1 MLADD
6 SLGQC
11 TDDLGSVTCLSH
23 VSHVTQGQE
32 FIYISGSNITAILN
46 YHVCNFSVDNGS
58 KTVIG
63 SDITFSQNGNTYSF
77 DLSNNADSVHSFS
90 LRIKNMLSRSLTF
103 DTYLLD
109 SALDPAADPAADD
122 DDDDNA
128 NDDENVK
135 TVFYPVYSDSTGLLS
150 SVFYHYDVDFFTSF
164 DENIFEKMADHELI
178 YRFDTQS
185 LRSVYWFD
193 GFRPETNDYGTEFMP
208 QKMVYSVN
216 MSDLQ
221 DVSIGSLFICPA
233 HDPDSDEYDNTLGSA
248 GNADKG
254 LCIEDLEW
262 MVFINGELRVASDYL
277 NIFVNETGSDP
288 SNPGNPGNG
297 TGNNGSG
304 NNGSGNNS
312 SGNKSKPGDP
322 DPIVDA
328 ESFQHVATFTNLS
341 LLSDDLMASSE
352 VEFMFYPKGYKE
364 MAVLF
369 VFEREG
375 VYVSIDPNLVDDVK
389 LYVPISS
396 HSEPQNPTLS
406 AMAFPKGILSA
417 LGNSATVSINSL
429 NPAALEDFNSENI
442 FEDSDISV
450 HLFVNIDFGNSKD
463 SVNQYL
469 SENGETAS
477 LTFTVPKKVNSDGVM
492 KNVMKDELKV
502 FHATETGGQKKLEE
516 LNLTISDDPNDPE
529 NYYIV
534 TAETTGFSPF
544 AIISVPSGQIDN
556 PGPDPVSS
564 SSSGSGQAV
573 VIPAKNSESPTF
585 EAVPEIPNSQV
596 PSITEIID
604 FIQGYLSLF
613 SVLVVLLSGM
623 FMWNYIHSRL

>member
-6 SLGQC
+6 SL
-11 TDDLGSVTCLSH
+11 DPEADLESISCLNHLSYF
-23 VSHVTQGQE
+23 TQGQE

-46 YHVCNFSVDNGS
+46 YCICDFSVDSGS

-77 DLSNNADSVHSFS
+77 DLSNDADSVHAFS
-90 LRIKNMLSRSLTF
+90 LRIKTLLSRSLTF
-103 DTYLLD
+103 DTYILD
-109 SALDPAADPAADD
+109 SPLDSAADD
-122 DDDDNA
+122 DDNEDV
-128 NDDENVK
+128 DEDVK
-135 TVFYPVYSDSTGLLS
+135 TVFYPTYSDRIGFLS
-150 SVFYHYDVDFFTSF
+150 SVFYHYDAGFFTSF
-164 DENIFEKMADHELI
+164 DEDIFEKMADHELI
-178 YRFDTQS
+178 YRFENQS

-193 GFRPETNDYGTEFMP
+193 GFQPETNDYGTEFMP

-216 MSDLQ
+216 MSNLQ

-277 NIFVNETGSDP
+277 DIRVSEAEGPGNGNGNNG
-288 SNPGNPGNG
+288 NPGNGSGNNG
-297 TGNNGSG
+297 TGNNGT
-304 NNGSGNNS
+304 
-312 SGNKSKPGDP
+312 GNKPKPEDP

-328 ESFQHVATFTNLS
+328 ESFQHVVTFIGLS
-341 LLSDDLMASSE
+341 SLYDDLLASPE

-396 HSEPQNPTLS
+396 YSEPQNPTLS

-417 LGNSATVSINSL
+417 LGNSATVSISSL
-429 NPAALEDFNSENI
+429 NPAALGDFNSENL

-450 HLFVNIDFGNSKD
+450 HLFVNIDFGNSKE

-502 FHATETGGQKKLEE
+502 FHATEAGGQKKLEE
-516 LNLTISDDPNDPE
+516 LNLTITDDPNDPE

-556 PGPDPVSS
+556 LDPVSS

-573 VIPAKNSESPTF
+573 VIPAKSSESPIE
-585 EAVPEIPNSQV
+585 EAPEIPNS
-596 PSITEIID
+596 PIPGITEVIE